1 MSQNIISE
9 VVFFA
14 HSFLLGIVIT
24 FVYDGFLVLRRL
36 IRHNLLLISLE
47 DMIFWIACAI
57 GVFYMLCEENNGIL
71 RWFAVLGAT
80 LGMIA
85 YKESVSRFF
94 VDVMSTIIR
103 RIFHIIFKIL
113 RFLLYPV
120 RFLGRKMG
128 RISAKCSRK
137 SRKAGKYMKNKLTR
151 GFKLLK
157 ITLCKHDSKQE
168 RNG

>member
-1 MSQNIISE
+1 MSQNIINE

-24 FVYDGFLVLRRL
+24 FAYDGFVVLRRV
-36 IRHNLLLISLE
+36 IKHSLLLISLE

-85 YKESVSRFF
+85 YKESVSDILVNILSSFIKYLF
-94 VDVMSTIIR
+94 HALH
-103 RIFHIIFKIL
+103 RIT
-113 RFLLYPV
+113 RFLLGPFF
-120 RFLGRKMG
+120 FLGKKGYHIMG
-128 RISAKCSRK
+128 KCMKK
-137 SRKAGKYMKNKLTR
+137 SRKAEKYMKNKLTR
-151 GFKLLK
+151 QIKLLK
-157 ITLCKHDSKQE
+157 ITLCKHK
-168 RNG
+168 

>member
-24 FVYDGFLVLRRL
+24 FVYEGFLVLRRL
-36 IRHNLLLISLE
+36 IRHNLFMISLE

-71 RWFAVLGAT
+71 RWFAVLGAA

-94 VDVMSTIIR
+94 VDIMSTIIWN
-103 RIFHIIFKIL
+103 IFHIIHKLL
-113 RFLLYPV
+113 RFLFRPI
-120 RFLGRKMG
+120 RFIGKKLRRILGK
-128 RISAKCSRK
+128 SARK

-157 ITLCKHDSKQE
+157 ITLCKQGGKQE
-168 RNG
+168 KDG